1 MEAAR
6 IQARAVAKVMI
17 VVLAAIA
24 VALLLALVFLRIET
38 TLRWVVAAIF
48 LALALAP
55 AVGWVENASIRGR
68 GLPRWL
74 SILFVYL
81 AAFVFFVFVLLQ
93 VIPPI
98 VSSIED
104 LASQLPTYIKDF
116 EQWAEQNQQFRELND
131 KYDITATLTEQ
142 AKQLPS
148 DLGSA
153 ASEAGSITV
162 TLASNL
168 IAGVTV
174 LALAFFLLLDRGK
187 LYMNAVSRLPADAA
201 ARGKRIGQGV
211 YRVVRS
217 YVTMTLLFAV
227 AAGVFTWVMMEIL
240 GIPLAI
246 PLAVIVAFC
255 DLIPLIGLTIGGI
268 LVAIAAGI
276 HDFPGALI
284 VWGVAFI
291 VYQQAQDRV
300 IQPMAFRR
308 GAVKLN
314 PAVAIVAILVGA
326 ELLGVLGALIAV
338 PVAAS
343 IGVIAAELIPAK
355 PVDPEDRAPGDD
367 PLTPLLRT
375 FVSRSQPRGS
385 A

>member
-6 IQARAVAKVMI
+6 IQARAVAKVMVI
-17 VVLAAIA
+17 VLAAIA
-24 VALLLALVFLRIET
+24 VAVLLALIFLRIET

-55 AVGWVENASIRGR
+55 AVGFVEGASIRGR

-74 SILFVYL
+74 SIVFVYL
-81 AAFVFFVFVLLQ
+81 AAFVFFVFVVLQ

-104 LASQLPTYIKDF
+104 LGSQLPSYIKDF
-116 EQWAEQNQQFRELND
+116 EVWAEQNAEFRELND

-148 DLGSA
+148 DLGNA

-168 IAGVTV
+168 IAGITV

-187 LYMNAVSRLPADAA
+187 LYMAGVARLPAEAA
-201 ARGKRIGQGV
+201 ARGRRIGEGV
-211 YRVVRS
+211 YRAVRS
-217 YVTMTLLFAV
+217 YVTMTLLFAL
-227 AAGVFTWVMMEIL
+227 AAGLFTWVMMEIL
-240 GIPLAI
+240 GLPLAI
-246 PLAVIVAFC
+246 PLAVIVGFC

-284 VWGVAFI
+284 IWGIAFI

-314 PAVAIVAILVGA
+314 PAIAIVAILVGA

-355 PVDPEDRAPGDD
+355 PADPLKQAPGDD
-367 PLTPLLRT
+367 PLAPPLPDP
-375 FVSRSQPRGS
+375 S
-385 A
+385 